1 MSSKIESLGNDD
13 LRDISTYCIGKI
25 QPRVS
30 NFEEAVIFITVEPF
44 CQILFICIQ
53 EAKFREHLS
62 EVYIAD
68 EDFTTAARTLSAI
81 NVESPGR

>member
-1 MSSKIESLGNDD
+1 LSSKIESLGNDD
-13 LRDISTYCIGKI
+13 LREISTYCIGKI

-30 NFEEAVIFITVEPF
+30 NFEEA
-44 CQILFICIQ
+44 

-81 NVESPGR
+81 NVESPG